1 MLIFDE
7 NCLLRFSL
15 KISLESLDPLRLNN
29 ISYKRSGRF
38 LDYQPLEVT
47 IIILK
52 VHRFTRKKEAF
63 QKVKSGKK
71 ERQKVPQESD
81 GRRKKAFEG
90 QSIPFSD
97 KSCRMAFDEFAICP
111 CP

>member
-1 MLIFDE
+1 M
-7 NCLLRFSL
+7 
-15 KISLESLDPLRLNN
+15 ESLDPLH
-29 ISYKRSGRF
+29 
-38 LDYQPLEVT
+38 LD
-47 IIILK
+47 IILHTSVQGDFLTINLWK
-52 VHRFTRKKEAF
+52 SRLYFKKCIVFLALFKE
-63 QKVKSGKK
+63 KSGKK

-97 KSCRMAFDEFAICP
+97 KSCRIAFDEFAICP